1 MSFKIELVNI
11 INQYTGLGH
20 TVTRA
25 HNIGLYNYNKEN
37 QYLV

>member
-11 INQYTGLGH
+11 INQYTRLKH

-25 HNIGLYNYNKEN
+25 NNLGLYNYNKEN